1 MQLRRFASSA
11 TAALAQSSSGGK
23 LPRALLQAP
32 ATEVTTLPNG
42 VRVAS
47 ESGHGETATV
57 GVWIDAGSRDETP
70 KNNGVA
76 HFLEHLNFKGTHKR
90 SQHQLE
96 LQIEQMGGHLNAYT
110 SREQTVYYAKVF
122 KNDVPVAMDML
133 GLRFIVL
140 ERGVAN
146 DDDAHA
152 VTFCKTQPWTRRRL
166 TASAMLFCAKCKKW
180 TSKTRR

>member
-11 TAALAQSSSGGK
+11 TAALAQSAQSAQSGGK

-133 GLRFIVL
+133 GCVGRCVRA
-140 ERGVAN
+140 EAN
-146 DDDAHA
+146 D
-152 VTFCKTQPWTRRRL
+152 TQRHSAERNSGRRGD
-166 TASAMLFCAKCKKW
+166 
-180 TSKTRR
+180 